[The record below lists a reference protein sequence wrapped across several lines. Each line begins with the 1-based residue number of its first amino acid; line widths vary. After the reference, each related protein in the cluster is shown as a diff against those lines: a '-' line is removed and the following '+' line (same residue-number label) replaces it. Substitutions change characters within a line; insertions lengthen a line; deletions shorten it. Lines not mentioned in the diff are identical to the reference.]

1 MGILGIFAQIE
12 ANMKRILLAA
22 LVAISA
28 NVLHAQTPCSQIFIS
43 EVVEGWS
50 NNKAIEIFNPTGSTV
65 DLTGIGLV
73 RFSNGSTSFGSISY
87 LDGYTIAPNDV
98 LVIVLDKRDSL
109 GTGLEAP
116 VWDELQAAAD
126 VFINPTYDLGIW
138 VMYFNGNDAVALV
151 SNSGNTLIDL
161 YGRIGEGTGFGGWSP
176 YGTDAAGATLYASQD
191 HTQIRKA
198 SVEQG
203 VTTNPS
209 TFDVFAEY
217 DTLSANDFSNLGVHA
232 CNCPVNVNEEVSKI
246 SNVRVFPNPM
256 TGDNLTVVTSA
267 DLIKNIRIYDNTGRL
282 ITRVSNV
289 MDRFTQVSGSSLSS
303 GVYTIQVELN
313 NGSIERTTFVK

>member
-1 MGILGIFAQIE
+1 
-12 ANMKRILLAA
+12 MKRFLLLA
-22 LVAISA
+22 LVAFSVNYA
-28 NVLHAQTPCSQIFIS
+28 NAQGACSQIFIS

-50 NNKAIEIFNPTGSTV
+50 NNKAVELYNPTNSPV

-73 RFSNGSTSFGSISY
+73 RFSNGSTSFGNISY
-87 LDGYTIAPNDV
+87 LDGNVIAAHDV
-98 LVIVLDKRDSL
+98 FVVVLDKRDAA

-126 VFINPTYDLGIW
+126 MFINPTYDNGVW
-138 VMYFNGNDAVALV
+138 PMYFNGNDAIAVV

-176 YGTDAAGATLYASQD
+176 YGTDAAGATLYASTD

-198 SVEQG
+198 NVQQG

-217 DTLSANDFSNLGVHA
+217 DTLLANDFTNLGTHICA
-232 CNCPVNVNEEVSKI
+232 CGNVGVNEIASSEV
-246 SNVRVFPNPM
+246 VRVFPNPM
-256 TGDNLTVVTSA
+256 TGNQLTIVTSS
-267 DLIKNIRIYDNTGRL
+267 DLIRDIRVYDATGRMVGRATN
-282 ITRVSNV
+282 I
-289 MDRFTQVSGSSLSS
+289 MDRFTQFNAASLAN
-303 GVYTIQVELN
+303 GMYTLHVELA
-313 NGSIERTTFVK
+313 NGDVQRTNFIK

>member
-1 MGILGIFAQIE
+1 
-12 ANMKRILLAA
+12 MKRILLAA

-50 NNKAIEIFNPTGSTV
+50 NNKAIELFNPTGQTV

-73 RFSNGSTSFGSISY
+73 RFSNGSTTYGSISY

-98 LVIVLDKRDSL
+98 LVVVLDKRDSL

-126 VFINPTYDLGIW
+126 LFINPTYDNGIW
-138 VMYFNGNDAVALV
+138 VMYFNGNDAIALV

-191 HTQIRKA
+191 HTQIRKP

-203 VTTNPS
+203 VTTNPAS
-209 TFDVFAEY
+209 FDVFAEY
-217 DTLSANDFSNLGVHA
+217 DTLSANDFSNLGVHV
-232 CNCPVNVNEEVSKI
+232 CNCPVNVNEEVKQAS
-246 SNVRVFPNPM
+246 SVRVFPNPM
-256 TGDNLTVVTSA
+256 TGENLTVVTSA
-267 DLIKNIRIYDNTGRL
+267 DLIKTIRIFDNTGRM
-282 ITRVSNV
+282 ITRVTNV
-289 MDRFTQVSGSSLSS
+289 MDRFTQISGADLSS
-303 GVYTIQVELN
+303 GVYTIQVELT